1 MKRMTIPAESTVK
14 IRVKIR
20 VKTRAKLSQKLPQ
33 SLTALLK
40 PSLYC
45 AMVLLAAC
53 EAGVVKPMSEAV
65 TVPLP
70 ASMAKMTVAESPAMA
85 MDMLPPPA
93 RIVVGRRKPARA
105 VRQGVITAGDIDDTL
120 NVGAFNRYLTK
131 AARTTKLPKTDFSRP
146 VLLQLIG
153 ADGKTAP
160 GVYVTLRKSGAAE
173 PFYTGYSGVD
183 GNITVFPAVMG
194 AGRVSNVELRAFPDG
209 QQQGFVQKIART
221 GRRQQVRL
229 PFAADWKPEFLD
241 LAFVVDTTG
250 SMSDELNWLTRE
262 LSGIVKA
269 ARRSAPGVSIRY
281 GLIVYRDQGDDYVV
295 RNYGFTKQQS
305 QMQGWLRDQNAA
317 GGGDYPEAAADALAA
332 GAALNWRRGKG
343 ERLMFHIADAPPHDR
358 DARAYLAAAKS
369 AARQNVQIF
378 GLGASGVAAE
388 SEYLM
393 RQAALQTGGRYLF
406 LTDDSGVGRGHAEP
420 TIACYRV
427 SKLKNLMVRVLRSEL
442 SGHRI
447 EAKRANVVR
456 SVGRYQAGVC
466 QN

>member
-1 MKRMTIPAESTVK
+1 MKLTVK
-14 IRVKIR
+14 I
-20 VKTRAKLSQKLPQ
+20 PQ
-33 SLTALLK
+33 SISRPFAALLK

-45 AMVLLAAC
+45 AVALLAAC
-53 EAGVVKPMSEAV
+53 DTAGYDE
-65 TVPLP
+65 
-70 ASMAKMTVAESPAMA
+70 AKMYIEPLADEVVVTSPTSSAKTSAAESPAI
-85 MDMLPPPA
+85 MLDIPPPSTY
-93 RIVVGRRKPARA
+93 IVVGRRTPTRS

-120 NVGAFNRYLTK
+120 NVGAFSRYLTK
-131 AARTTKLPKTDFSRP
+131 AARTTKLPKTDFTRP
-146 VLLQLIG
+146 ILLQLIG
-153 ADGKTAP
+153 ANGKAAP
-160 GVYVTLRKSGAAE
+160 GTYVTLRKSGASE

-183 GNITVFPAVMG
+183 GKITVFPAVMG
-194 AGRVSNVELRAFPDG
+194 AGRVSSVELRAFADG
-209 QQQGFVQKIART
+209 QQQGFVQKITRS
-221 GRRQQVRL
+221 GNRQQVRL

-262 LSGIVKA
+262 LSGIVTA
-269 ARRSAPGVSIRY
+269 ARRSAPGISIRY
-281 GLIVYRDQGDDYVV
+281 GLIVYRDQGDQYVV

-305 QMQGWLRDQNAA
+305 QMQGWLRAQNAA

-406 LTDDSGVGRGHAEP
+406 LTDDSGVGHGHAEP

-447 EAKRANVVR
+447 EAKQANVVR